1 MSLLL
6 SLLLVLVQTPGETP
20 GEPAPAASCPEGR
33 ISHVFIDNHS
43 IFDPETLPDDGRIR
57 WAYDLANR
65 LHMRTR
71 EDVIREEL
79 LLGVGECF
87 DLEAVQES
95 ARILREFRFI
105 AGADVFGVPQPDGDV
120 HVVVDTRDEWT
131 TKVALSVRF
140 DGGLRFEGASVVEE
154 NFLGLGASVGAFW
167 VQKEERRNVGVLTEI
182 PRVARTDWDVGAS
195 VSATRIGEEVD
206 LVLVRPFQGEREG
219 MGFRQELYHSRDLF
233 NFVVPEGWGDDPE
246 ANWTHVVLP
255 VRERRLQLGAKR
267 RMGDPGRFFTLGGGL
282 SYEDVQTG
290 GAGRAEGILDGD
302 FSTRH
307 PLGTALTA
315 PLAGQLQ
322 DRRAVRL
329 NLMGGVRQIR
339 FAERRGLDAVD
350 GLQDLP
356 LGREALLTVGRS
368 LGSTG
373 PGRPADF
380 LMRLSLFRGG
390 ELGPFLSFARLTAE
404 SRRELGRGRTEG
416 WRDGIGE
423 LQTLNYWHP
432 GGVGSPTILL
442 RAAAQGGWRTDAPFQ
457 LTLGGPDGVRGYSET
472 DIPGARRLIVSG
484 EGRWQLPNPLENLAD
499 LGMTVFGDVGRM
511 WAGDAPFGQNTGWR
525 STVGAGLRVGF
536 PAGSGSV
543 IRIDV
548 AVPVD
553 GAVSRSPIIRVSARE
568 WLGVLNDTRS
578 QQLLRSRRGGL
589 SPDYSGVVRERR
601 PPG

>member
-6 SLLLVLVQTPGETP
+6 PLLLLLSQTPGDP
-20 GEPAPAASCPEGR
+20 VPAPSCPEGR

-71 EDVIREEL
+71 ESVIREEL
-79 LLGVGECF
+79 LVEEGECF
-87 DLEAVQES
+87 NLEAAQES

-105 AGADVFGVPQPDGDV
+105 AGADVFGVPQPDGDT

-131 TKVALSVRF
+131 TKVAMSVRF

-154 NFLGLGASVGAFW
+154 NFLGRGASVGAFW
-167 VQKEERRNVGVLTEI
+167 LQKEERRSVGLLSEI
-182 PRVARTDWDVGAS
+182 PRVARTNWDVGAS
-195 VSATRIGEEVD
+195 VAATRIGEEVD
-206 LVLVRPFQGEREG
+206 LVLVRPFQGERAG
-219 MGFRQELYHSRDLF
+219 TGLRQEIYHSRDLF
-233 NFVVPEGWGDDPE
+233 NYVVPEGWGGDPE
-246 ANWTHVVLP
+246 KNWTHVVLP
-255 VRERRLQLGAKR
+255 VRERRVQLGMKR

-282 SYEDVQTG
+282 SFEDVETG

-302 FSTRH
+302 FSTRY
-307 PLGTALTA
+307 PVDTDLTA
-315 PLAGQLQ
+315 PLEGQLQ
-322 DRRAVRL
+322 DRSAFRL
-329 NLMGGVRQIR
+329 NIMGGVRQIR

-356 LGREALLTVGRS
+356 LGREALFTVGRS

-373 PGRPADF
+373 PDRPADV
-380 LMRLSLFRGG
+380 LTRLNLFRGG
-390 ELGPFLSFARLTAE
+390 ELGPILSFASVTAE

-432 GGVGSPTILL
+432 GGAGSPTILL
-442 RAAAQGGWRTDAPFQ
+442 RAAGQGAWRTDAPLQ

-472 DIPGARRLIVSG
+472 DIPGARRVVVSG
-484 EGRWQLPNPLENLAD
+484 EGRWQLPNPLDNLAD

-511 WAGDAPFGQNTGWR
+511 WAGDAPFGQSTGWR
-525 STVGAGLRVGF
+525 STLGAGLRVGF

-548 AVPVD
+548 AVPMD

-578 QQLLRSRRGGL
+578 RQLLRSRRGGL